1 MPVTYEMLEE
11 FDGTRITE
19 MPDPEAE
26 GETITTTDTVRDVQV
41 KFREVDVQADYRN
54 ATLVATI

>member
-1 MPVTYEMLEE
+1 MPVTFEMLEE

-26 GETITTTDTVRDVQV
+26 GETITTTNTVRDVQV
-41 KFREVDVQADYRN
+41 KSR
-54 ATLVATI
+54 